1 MHLIR
6 RRGMRRVVV
15 LLVAMSGLLAVPA
28 LALAHSDLSLVKVVD
43 HAQAAPGDLLTYT
56 ILIENHGTHAN
67 APGTVTDT
75 LPAHTTFVSASAG
88 CTAAAGVI
96 TCPVAPLAVGASV
109 SYTVTVRVDD
119 NVPAGDLVNVAD
131 VAAPGDTPTT
141 NNHGEATSTVG
152 FAGLGDYVWWDQ
164 NHDGLQSAGEP
175 GFAGVTVHL
184 YNASGALVGTTA
196 TDAGGLY
203 RFDRLQPGTT
213 YTVCLDAPADSAAGG
228 PLAGFELTGSNAGG
242 DDAVDSDA
250 ALRNGAPC
258 IAAAATGAVGSFI
271 PTYDFGF
278 WKPAAI
284 GDRVWEDSNHNGIQD
299 AGEQGVGGV
308 GVALHDSTGATIA
321 HAVTDANGLYL
332 FDRLPPGTYNVC
344 FELSTI
350 PSGFSL
356 TTKDSSGSTRANGSD
371 AGADG
376 CAVSTVLAPGQ
387 RDLDWDAGIWKAPIP
402 SAGGSSGAVSGQP
415 RLSLKKA
422 GTPSSVR
429 AGDAIRYTLVVTNV
443 GNATAHGVKVCD
455 NLPDGLTVTSTGSG
469 KLSGAQVC
477 WTVGVLAKGKH
488 RQFTLLVKVDLTQ
501 RSRVV
506 NKAIA
511 TANDARS
518 ARAASSTS
526 ITLPRDRHG
535 VAGVTG

>member
-1 MHLIR
+1 MHLFR
-6 RRGMRRVVV
+6 RCGMRRVLV
-15 LLVAMSGLLAVPA
+15 LLLAMSGLLAVPA
-28 LALAHSDLSLVKVVD
+28 LALAHPDLTLVKVVD

-56 ILIENHGTHAN
+56 ILIENRGTHAN
-67 APGTVTDT
+67 APGTMTDT

-119 NVPAGDLVNVAD
+119 DVPAGDLVNVAD
-131 VAAPGDTPTT
+131 VAAPGDRPTD

-164 NHDGLQSAGEP
+164 NHDGLQTAGEP

-184 YNASGALVGTTA
+184 YNASGALMGTTA
-196 TDAGGLY
+196 TDANGLY

-213 YTVCLDAPADSAAGG
+213 YTVCLDAPADSASGG
-228 PLAGFELTGSNAGG
+228 PLAGFELTGANAGA

-250 ALRNGAPC
+250 ALRDGAPC
-258 IAAAATGAVGSFI
+258 IAAAATGAAGSFI

-299 AGEQGVGGV
+299 AGEHGVGGV

-332 FDRLPPGTYNVC
+332 FDRLPAGTYNVC

-350 PSGFSL
+350 PAGFGL

-387 RDLDWDAGIWKAPIP
+387 RDLDWDAGIWKASTP
-402 SAGGSSGAVSGQP
+402 SNGGSSGAVSGQP
-415 RLSLKKA
+415 RLSLEKTGK
-422 GTPSSVR
+422 PSSVR
-429 AGDAIRYTLVVTNV
+429 AGDSIRYTLVVTNV
-443 GNATAHGVKVCD
+443 GNATAHRVKVCD
-455 NLPDGLTVTSTGSG
+455 TLPDGLTVTSTGSG
-469 KLSGAQVC
+469 KLAGAQVC

-488 RQFTLLVKVDLTQ
+488 RKFTLLVKVDLTQ

-506 NKAIA
+506 NKAVA
-511 TANDARS
+511 TANDAPP